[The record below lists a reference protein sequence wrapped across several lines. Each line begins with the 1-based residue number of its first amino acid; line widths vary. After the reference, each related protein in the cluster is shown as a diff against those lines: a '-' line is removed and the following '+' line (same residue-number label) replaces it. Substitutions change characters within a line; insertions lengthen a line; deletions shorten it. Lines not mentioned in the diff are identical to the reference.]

1 MYYFSLFFWH
11 MNWCMLL
18 QLYNKIICSFFQ
30 WRYTQN
36 WGLLWKTYRLGKEE
50 GHYKKLTSS
59 PNFNTSLASAII
71 ISFVLSTTLGSGGQQ
86 QTIGAFANGSPSC
99 KHNWQPY
106 LPLNCFMHVIT
117 NCTENHIFFFQ
128 TSWKDGLSKKSS
140 WYMIFLVLLGRMI
153 SLFPTNMI
161 LYLLGGKWKMIFLK
175 KYTEKWYFLQVFW
188 KDGLFKRDCA
198 GTWSFLY
205 YLERLYF
212 FLKNMIGRKVKSDLF
227 QEIHGNM
234 KFSVYLYGCY
244 KRGSAPLRQ
253 KSQRSSYPAKIHQK
267 VIDVLDWHS
276 RKGFSSSL

>member
-1 MYYFSLFFWH
+1 MYYFPLLFWY

-71 ISFVLSTTLGSGGQQ
+71 ISFVLSTTMGSGGQQ

-128 TSWKDGLSKKSS
+128 TSWKDCLSKKIVLVYDLSCIIGKDDISFSQKYDLIPLRRKIKDDLSQKIHGKMIFSS
-140 WYMIFLVLLGRMI
+140 SVLKRWSFQKGLRWDMIFLVLSGKMVFFSQKHDRKESEERSFSRNTWKYEIFCVLVRVLQTWLQAPPSKKSKI
-153 SLFPTNMI
+153 I
-161 LYLLGGKWKMIFLK
+161 L
-175 KYTEKWYFLQVFW
+175 
-188 KDGLFKRDCA
+188 
-198 GTWSFLY
+198 
-205 YLERLYF
+205 
-212 FLKNMIGRKVKSDLF
+212 
-227 QEIHGNM
+227 
-234 KFSVYLYGCY
+234 
-244 KRGSAPLRQ
+244 
-253 KSQRSSYPAKIHQK
+253 
-267 VIDVLDWHS
+267 S
-276 RKGFSSSL
+276 RKNTPEGDWRSRLTF